1 MITACTRRC
10 LLSSSSQLLPAPR
23 LPRRCASTKGA
34 GRTPRTKTYSL
45 VSAATSPV
53 ATSSLTSDGHSIA
66 TDLPHIIGGDDTAA
80 QPVYLLLAS
89 LVGCEHATAAFVAR
103 QMKPR
108 VNLRGV
114 HFDIS
119 AERDERGAIALPLTT
134 PAEELPHSRLQRI
147 AGTATVDCDATQ
159 EQVDELSRL
168 VKLRCPVA
176 NMVSLSGCELDIK
189 WQKGGLPVDG
199 APS

>member
-1 MITACTRRC
+1 MPLRTIGMITACTRRC

-66 TDLPHIIGGDDTAA
+66 TDLPRIIGGDDTAA

-119 AERDERGAIALPLTT
+119 AERDERGAIPTSDHAGRR
-134 PAEELPHSRLQRI
+134 LPHSRLQRMP
-147 AGTATVDCDATQ
+147 GRQPWTDATQ
-159 EQVDELSRL
+159 EQVDELCSSSS
-168 VKLRCPVA
+168 A
-176 NMVSLSGCELDIK
+176 
-189 WQKGGLPVDG
+189 
-199 APS
+199 APSRTWCLCPAANLISSGRKAASR